1 MEGMEPSP
9 SRALRLRRSFALV
22 CPHCGGGRLFAG
34 WFRMHPACPRCG
46 LPFTRGPG
54 FYLGSIYINY
64 GVTVLV
70 TLAVYAAIVLGLGG
84 AHETAL
90 ATCLVVAV
98 VLPVLFFRH
107 ARSLLLALDSA
118 VNRHQGRHEAADL
131 AALTSD
137 DASAGCLMGAALAA
151 ILLFGLGM
159 AAVTVYFSR
168 ADTPNRDDPATSDEV
183 DLSRHTADGRRFTT

>member
-9 SRALRLRRSFALV
+9 ARAIRLRRAFALV
-22 CPHCGGGRLFAG
+22 CPNCGGGRLFAG

-46 LPFTRGPG
+46 LPFTREPG

-70 TLAVYAAIVLGLGG
+70 TLAVYATIVLGLGG
-84 AHETAL
+84 GHEVAL
-90 ATCLVVAV
+90 AICLVVAV

-107 ARSLLLALDSA
+107 ARSLLLALDSS
-118 VNRHQGRHEAADL
+118 VNRNQGRPGTADL
-131 AALTSD
+131 AALTRD

-168 ADTPNRDDPATSDEV
+168 ADSPAQDDPATAEEV
-183 DLSRHTADGRRFTT
+183 DLS

>member
-1 MEGMEPSP
+1 
-9 SRALRLRRSFALV
+9 V

-34 WFRMHPACPRCG
+34 WFRMHPACARCG
-46 LPFTRGPG
+46 LPFTREAG

-70 TLAVYAAIVLGLGG
+70 TLAVYAAIVLGFGG
-84 AHETAL
+84 THETAL
-90 ATCLVVAV
+90 VTCLAVAV
-98 VLPVLFFRH
+98 LLPVLFFRH

-118 VNRHQGRHEAADL
+118 VNRHQGRPGGADL
-131 AALTSD
+131 AALRSD
-137 DASAGCLMGAALAA
+137 DASAGCMMGVALAA

-168 ADTPNRDDPATSDEV
+168 FGAPAEDDPAAAEQV
-183 DLSRHTADGRRFTT
+183 DLS